1 MVCPVSPISE
11 SALRDRSEGI
21 EIRAVGQGPTL
32 KQFVKFPFKINKDN
46 PIWVPPLI
54 VDRMDFFNKDKNPFY
69 KRADVELFM
78 AFQNGAPVG
87 RIAACINH
95 DHNDFHQEKM
105 GSFGFFESVDDSAV
119 AHALFDT
126 AAEWLRQRGQTR
138 IMGPLNFSTN
148 HEVGF
153 LVEGYDLPA
162 VVMMPYNPPY
172 YLKLAESWG
181 LTKAKDLVAFKIDS
195 SPGDRIR
202 RIAERVRKRHNVEIR
217 NLNLK
222 DFDAEIN
229 RIRLIYNQ
237 AWSKNWGFVPL
248 QEEEFAHIAKDM
260 KMIIDP
266 DIAFIAEI
274 DGRPVGFSLSLPN
287 IYEAQIHIRDGRLFP
302 TGIFKLLWT
311 LKIKKSIRSTR
322 IITLG
327 VIHEYQRRGIEAVFY
342 IETYDRSVKNG
353 YDRGEISWI
362 LEDNEMMIKAA
373 QAMGSE
379 QYKKYRVLEKPL

>member
-1 MVCPVSPISE
+1 MG
-11 SALRDRSEGI
+11 L
-21 EIRAVGQGPTL
+21 EIRTVGQDPTL
-32 KQFVKFPFKINKDN
+32 KQFIKFPFQIYRDN
-46 PIWVPPLI
+46 PVWVPPLL
-54 VDRMDFFNKDKNPFY
+54 VDRMDFFNQNKNPFY

-78 AFQNGAPVG
+78 AFKDGAPVG
-87 RIAACINH
+87 RIAACVNH

-105 GSFGFFESVDDSAV
+105 GSFGFFESVDDEPV
-119 AHALFDT
+119 AHALFDA
-126 AAEWLRQRGQTR
+126 AAEWVRQRGQHR
-138 IMGPLNFSTN
+138 FMGPLSFSTN

-153 LVEGYDLPA
+153 LVDAYDLPA

-181 LTKAKDLVAFKIDS
+181 LTKVKDLVAYKIQG

-202 RIAERVRKRHNVEIR
+202 RIAERVRKRHRVTIR

-222 DFDAEIN
+222 DFDEEIN
-229 RIRLIYNQ
+229 RIREIYNQ

-248 QEEEFAHIAKDM
+248 QRDEFAHIAKDM

-274 DGRPVGFSLSLPN
+274 DGKPVGFSLSLPN
-287 IYEAQIHIRDGRLFP
+287 IYEAQIKLRNGRLFP
-302 TGIFKLLWT
+302 TGLFKLLWA
-311 LKIKKSIRSTR
+311 LKIRKSIGSTR

-327 VIHEYQRRGIEAVFY
+327 VIHDYQRRGIESVFY
-342 IETYDRSVKNG
+342 IETYDRSLKNG
-353 YDRGEISWI
+353 YGWGEISWI

-373 QAMGSE
+373 QAMGSS
-379 QYKKYRVLEKPL
+379 QYKRYRLLEKPL